1 MRTVVSRWFLV
12 AASALEAM
20 DEPSEAPRRPPPPR
34 DDRADNRR
42 PKVIAHAD
50 RLAQAVA
57 LDMAAVGWRP
67 TVDNYLGRITKGC
80 ILQAIIGLM
89 MVTAK
94 AQLPPG
100 EAIQL
105 ASSAELE
112 GQG

>member
-1 MRTVVSRWFLV
+1 
-12 AASALEAM
+12 
-20 DEPSEAPRRPPPPR
+20 
-34 DDRADNRR
+34 
-42 PKVIAHAD
+42 VIAHAD
-50 RLAQAVA
+50 RPAQAAA

-67 TVDNYLGRITKGC
+67 TVDNYLGRITKGR